1 MAAKEPEER
10 MSAHEFKVA
19 MARLGYGTS
28 QLAAAIGLSPSR
40 ISRMRT
46 GRIEIPRVIEW
57 GIRGHLI
64 ALDALEKQGLTGC

>member
-1 MAAKEPEER
+1 
-10 MSAHEFKVA
+10 MSAQEFKVA
-19 MARLGYGTS
+19 MARLGYGTTEF
-28 QLAAAIGLSPSR
+28 ADVTDISPSR

-46 GRIEIPRVIEW
+46 GRIEIPRAIEW